1 MSSTVT
7 NYSSNINTTYPIAGQ
22 DNDTQGFRDNFSNIK
37 NSLTAAATEITDIQN
52 LAAFTNQTSNFQY
65 NIVQNPTLQ
74 SYGTLVQNNVLV
86 PVNGAQTIDF
96 TQGNYQKW
104 ALTSSTNFTIINWP
118 SSGINAAVKLELT
131 NVGTSTFTATFIA
144 SSGTTILTDAGLNGI
159 FSALNTTTTY
169 IYEVQSSNGGVTQL
183 VKLSGKYS

>member
-37 NSLTAAATEITDIQN
+37 NSFTAASNEITSIQN

-65 NIVQNPTLQ
+65 SVIQNPTLQ
-74 SYGTLVQNNVLV
+74 AFGTLVQNNQLV
-86 PVNGAQTIDF
+86 PVSGPQNVDLS
-96 TQGNYQKW
+96 QGNYQKW
-104 ALTSSTNFTIINWP
+104 ALTSGTNFTVINWP
-118 SSGINAAVKLELT
+118 TAGIQAKINLELT
-131 NVGTSTFTATFIA
+131 NVGTGTFTATFIA
-144 SSGTTILTDAGLNGI
+144 SSGTSILLDSSLNGQ
-159 FSALNTTTTY
+159 FRALNTTTTY

-183 VKLSGKYS
+183 VKLQGSYS